1 MVSIPLY
8 TGSNIAG
15 NVSRPVLTAAGAH
28 GVGIVGICGCLSD
41 SHQLLVGV
49 GPPES
54 RSQQPATRW
63 RSRST
68 ATASGSRSKQRIES
82 QSQRLYAAD
91 GEITA
96 AGVDNTTRDRASNP
110 RGVSDR
116 DPIENRAHQGF
127 AYGQRDRYWLAV
139 DQPGESLPAGTEA
152 FEQRV
157 VYPGSA
163 RDDRVVCSSTPTA
176 NRRRREPTAI
186 DRRQ

>member
-1 MVSIPLY
+1 MSVDRFSRRRALMGLRSSASVAVSVTATSY
-8 TGSNIAG
+8 WSGSARRKVG
-15 NVSRPVLTAAGAH
+15 ASR
-28 GVGIVGICGCLSD
+28 
-41 SHQLLVGV
+41 
-49 GPPES
+49 
-54 RSQQPATRW
+54 PATRW

-186 DRRQ
+186 DRRH